1 MKGVDI
7 LLADDGTFIL
17 ELPWAKDRI
26 EKNEFDTVYQGQLS
40 EFSLLS
46 LARLGAFFD
55 MHVVDVTRLGVHG
68 GSMRICLRRKAMND
82 TPAPVVQE
90 MLDEELASGML
101 DKESY
106 DAFTRR
112 VDDVG
117 TELRQMLKE
126 MKAKGLKIAGY
137 GAPAKGNTLLKYFG
151 IGPSELDFLVRS
163 EEHTS
168 ELKSLMRN
176 SYAGC

>member
-1 MKGVDI
+1 
-7 LLADDGTFIL
+7 
-17 ELPWAKDRI
+17 
-26 EKNEFDTVYQGQLS
+26 
-40 EFSLLS
+40 
-46 LARLGAFFD
+46 

-68 GSMRICLRRKAMND
+68 GSMRIFLRRKAMND

-126 MKAKGLKIAGY
+126 MKAKGLK
-137 GAPAKGNTLLKYFG
+137 K
-151 IGPSELDFLVRS
+151 IGRA
-163 EEHTS
+163 TS
-168 ELKSLMRN
+168 ELQSLMRT
-176 SYAGC
+176 SYAVLCL

>member
-1 MKGVDI
+1 
-7 LLADDGTFIL
+7 
-17 ELPWAKDRI
+17 
-26 EKNEFDTVYQGQLS
+26 
-40 EFSLLS
+40 
-46 LARLGAFFD
+46 
-55 MHVVDVTRLGVHG
+55 
-68 GSMRICLRRKAMND
+68 MND

-117 TELRQMLKE
+117 TESRQMLKE

-137 GAPAKGNTLLKYFG
+137 GATAKGNTRLNYFG
-151 IGPSELDFLVRS
+151 IGPSRS
-163 EEHTS
+163 EEHTY
-168 ELKSLMRN
+168 ELQSLMRIA
-176 SYAGC
+176 YDVFCLKKKQQI

>member
-1 MKGVDI
+1 
-7 LLADDGTFIL
+7 
-17 ELPWAKDRI
+17 
-26 EKNEFDTVYQGQLS
+26 
-40 EFSLLS
+40 
-46 LARLGAFFD
+46 
-55 MHVVDVTRLGVHG
+55 
-68 GSMRICLRRKAMND
+68 MND

-126 MKAKGLKIAGY
+126 MKAKGLKIDGY
-137 GAPAKGNTLLKYFG
+137 GAPAKGNTLLNYFG
-151 IGPSELDFLVRS
+151 IGPSELDFRS

-168 ELKSLMRN
+168 ELQSLMRL
-176 SYAGC
+176 SYAVFCLTKKHKQLPSTII

>member
-1 MKGVDI
+1 
-7 LLADDGTFIL
+7 
-17 ELPWAKDRI
+17 
-26 EKNEFDTVYQGQLS
+26 
-40 EFSLLS
+40 
-46 LARLGAFFD
+46 

-68 GSMRICLRRKAMND
+68 GSMRIFLRRKAMND

-137 GAPAKGNTLLKYFG
+137 GAPAKGNTLLNYFG
-151 IGPSELDFLVRS
+151 IGPRELRS
-163 EEHTS
+163 EERRVGKECVRTCRS
-168 ELKSLMRN
+168 GWSP
-176 SYAGC
+176 

>member
-1 MKGVDI
+1 MPVC
-7 LLADDGTFIL
+7 
-17 ELPWAKDRI
+17 
-26 EKNEFDTVYQGQLS
+26 
-40 EFSLLS
+40 
-46 LARLGAFFD
+46 
-55 MHVVDVTRLGVHG
+55 DVTRLGVHG
-68 GSMRICLRRKAMND
+68 GSMRIFLRRKAMND

-137 GAPAKGNTLLKYFG
+137 GAPAKGNNLQIGRAAGRERVGKYVESSG
-151 IGPSELDFLVRS
+151 AAVS
-163 EEHTS
+163 
-168 ELKSLMRN
+168 
-176 SYAGC
+176 

>member
-1 MKGVDI
+1 
-7 LLADDGTFIL
+7 
-17 ELPWAKDRI
+17 
-26 EKNEFDTVYQGQLS
+26 
-40 EFSLLS
+40 
-46 LARLGAFFD
+46 
-55 MHVVDVTRLGVHG
+55 
-68 GSMRICLRRKAMND
+68 
-82 TPAPVVQE
+82 

-137 GAPAKGNTLLKYFG
+137 GAPAKGNTLLNYFG
-151 IGPSELDFLVRS
+151 IGPSELAFLVDRNPLKHDPYSPGMKIPVRGTDPIHS
-163 EEHTS
+163 ERP
-168 ELKSLMRN
+168 ELLLVPAWNSLTEKKN
-176 SYAGC
+176 

>member
-1 MKGVDI
+1 M
-7 LLADDGTFIL
+7 
-17 ELPWAKDRI
+17 LPVLTHAVPSRRPS
-26 EKNEFDTVYQGQLS
+26 VLC
-40 EFSLLS
+40 
-46 LARLGAFFD
+46 R
-55 MHVVDVTRLGVHG
+55 RLGVHG
-68 GSMRICLRRKAMND
+68 GAMRIVPRRKAMND

-126 MKAKGLKIAGY
+126 MKARGLKIAGY
-137 GAPAKGNTLLKYFG
+137 GAPAKGNTLLNYFG
-151 IGPSELDFLVRS
+151 DR
-163 EEHTS
+163 
-168 ELKSLMRN
+168 KSTRLN
-176 SYAGC
+176 SSH